1 MLRILR
7 YVLLVAI
14 VLTLPARAWATPFV
28 IDFESLSEL
37 DSVTTQ
43 FPGLVFSNATVLTAG
58 SLLNEIELPPHSGV
72 NVVLDD
78 GGPISIVFT
87 SPVLTFGAF
96 FTYAHPLTLSAF
108 DSSSLLLGST
118 PSASNNNEAVSG
130 DSGSSPNEFLK
141 FTDALGISSVTI
153 AGDLAGGSFVMDDV
167 TITDLPATVPEPT
180 TLSLILGGVVA
191 AGVRRHTVRL
201 RLWITHS
208 YQDAAD
214 LLH

>member
-1 MLRILR
+1 MLRMLR

-14 VLTLPARAWATPFV
+14 ALTLPARAWATPIV

-78 GGPISIVFT
+78 GGPISIAFT

-96 FTYAHPLTLSAF
+96 FTYAHRLTLSAF
-108 DSSSLLLGST
+108 DSSSLLLGSV
-118 PSASNNNEAVSG
+118 PSTFNNNEAVSG
-130 DSGSSPNEFLK
+130 EPGSSPNEFLK

-153 AGDLAGGSFVMDDV
+153 AGDPAGGSFVMDDV
-167 TITDLPATVPEPT
+167 TITALPATVPEPT
-180 TLSLILGGVVA
+180 TLGLVLGGVVA
-191 AGVRRHTVRL
+191 AVMRRR
-201 RLWITHS
+201 
-208 YQDAAD
+208 AARGGCG
-214 LLH
+214 